1 MNKLTKKLSIL
12 FASFAMVMGVG
23 LVGGAKSANADS
35 GSATYT
41 IASKTS
47 VTQTGTAPAGSSA
60 SYSQTYGTQSQ
71 MTSGN
76 STTLTLSGYDGYKIT
91 AIKLSMKSN
100 KSKGAGTF
108 SATAGSTTL
117 SSISSN
123 TNFSSWFDSTGYSQ
137 SYVDIN
143 ATMTNANYTI
153 GSGENVTIY
162 IKASANSLYIQSYTI
177 AWESAGSSSVD
188 VTDVAVDPDTL
199 NILSTDTSA
208 QTVNVTVTPN
218 NATNQKVTITSSG
231 DDVATISATELTA
244 TDGTASFTVT
254 GKGATSGT
262 QTVTVTT
269 DDQGKTATLTINAV
283 DASKPV
289 LQSITVGGTA
299 THPTQFVGNNF
310 DPDGLTFTP
319 VYDKTNDN
327 PETITG
333 DMISWD
339 ALVAGQAVTGTYEG
353 IDVTVPTSLVT
364 VKNDSVTSVRIDG
377 DFTTKTYDEGA
388 NWNTNGLTVY
398 VKHESTGDVETEVTN
413 GITWSFN
420 PATATLGTQTV
431 TVKATVDGVE
441 SAAID
446 VTGITVNEKTSIGGI
461 KSGKKY
467 FITAGGAVLKAGTFA
482 AGKSGTYTTTDDVS
496 TLTEADAWIF
506 TAGSADNTWNISTAD
521 GSSLYHTSTNN
532 GVVSA
537 ANKSSEVF
545 TVSYADES
553 AGTLYLVN
561 NSRYLTYYS
570 GTPNFR
576 CYTGTG
582 NGVPQITL
590 VEYVPA
596 VLTTGIELNT
606 SDLWFES
613 PDATSQTLV
622 ATISP
627 EDAVYTE
634 VTWASSNTEVATVSN
649 GVVTPVGVGTAVI
662 TATVK
667 ESASSSVTYE
677 AKCNVTVKDPV
688 KLTLSAEKTVLSL
701 NESVDITYTLT
712 GTDAEQFYENIKTNP
727 DVAKFT
733 WTSSAPSVIDVDSN
747 GKATAL
753 AVGNATISLNININ
767 NNLIFLDASIDL
779 EAHTSVVSVED
790 VTLAP
795 ASTTLATGETVQLVA
810 TITPA
815 DATNTDVTWSTTDEE
830 IASVSTT
837 GLVTAGTKSGT
848 ATITVETVDGNKTA
862 TAEIIVNNAV
872 QGISLNK
879 NTLSLTA
886 GKTEQLVATI
896 TPEYATNKS
905 VTWSSSKPT
914 VADVDQDGNVTAKDK
929 AGTAVI
935 TVTTADGN
943 FSAECTVTVT
953 KESGYILVTDAS
965 TIKAGDIIRL
975 GASTSSKSLAAGAIS
990 GSNKFMST
998 TDATITDGKLVS
1010 DNAIDLVVGGE
1021 EGAWTLSYNGEL
1033 LCATANKSVIF
1044 GDGTSGTSTWTISID
1059 ASGNATISSTT
1070 SSYGRL
1076 LVNVG
1081 ATRVVNYSTS
1091 TSTSSTMLLPQIYR
1105 QTAALN
1111 NDEAFVKAVND
1122 IGTVTIDSGTAIE
1135 NAKNLYAK
1143 LDAED
1148 LALESVIAA
1157 KETLDAKEAEYNALV
1172 ADKAV
1177 ADEVVSKIDA
1187 IGEVTKDNYESK
1199 ITAIEE
1205 AEAAYAKL
1213 TDSQKSFVTN
1223 YSTLT
1228 AARDAYD
1235 EITSAKEKASEV
1247 IDLID
1252 AIGDVT
1258 MDNFSDKITAIEKA
1272 ETAYAGLTDLQKEFV
1287 TNYST
1292 LTSARESYD
1301 SYSQVQ
1307 DVIDAIDAIGEIT
1320 KDNYESK
1327 LTEIEA
1333 AEEAYAKLTAEQ
1345 DKLVTNYDVLEAA
1358 RNRHD
1363 ALVAAKSEA
1372 DTLIGFINEYDVDTI
1387 TYDDKGHIEALREL
1401 YEEHKGTDVDLF
1413 ITDEHIAK
1421 IEALEARMTKLTNA
1435 HDFVAEW
1442 SQMRTNGGET
1452 GICGYLTDSENSTL
1466 AALLNKFA
1474 AFDAETQKLIRAETD
1489 VIYGETTVTIGETMD
1504 YMASVRDWVKNIV
1517 NPTSS
1522 ELNGIVLTT
1531 NTESNSLVA
1540 LFAIVGLVAVSAYY
1554 FLEKKKLSK

>member
-12 FASFAMVMGVG
+12 FASFAMAMGVG

-35 GSATYT
+35 GSAIYT
-41 IASKTS
+41 IATKTS
-47 VTQTGTAPAGSSA
+47 VTQTGTAPASSSA
-60 SYSQTYGTQSQ
+60 SYSQTYTTAGQ
-71 MTSGN
+71 MTRGK

-91 AIKLSMKSN
+91 AITLNMKSN
-100 KSKGAGTF
+100 ASKGAGTF

-117 SSISSN
+117 ASIASATTFNKWYDNTSYGSSYRDIHVTMDNASYAIG
-123 TNFSSWFDSTGYSQ
+123 TGE
-137 SYVDIN
+137 
-143 ATMTNANYTI
+143 T
-153 GSGENVTIY
+153 VTIL
-162 IKASANSLYIQSYTI
+162 ITGTTNSIYIQSYTI
-177 AWESAGSSSVD
+177 AWESAGPSTVD
-188 VTDVAVDPDTL
+188 VTNVAVDPDTL

-208 QTVNVTVTPN
+208 QTVNVTVTPS

-364 VKNDSVTSVRIDG
+364 VKNDSITSVRIDG

-398 VKHESTGDVETEVTN
+398 VKHESTGDAETEVTN

-446 VTGITVNEKTSIGGI
+446 VTGIIVNEKTSIGGI

-482 AGKSGTYTTTDDVS
+482 SGQSKTYTATYDAS

-576 CYTGTG
+576 CYTNTS

-596 VLTTGIELNT
+596 VLTTGIELDKDT
-606 SDLWFES
+606 LVFES
-613 PDATSQTLV
+613 PDAEAQTLT

-627 EDAVYTE
+627 SDAVYKD
-634 VTWASSNTEVATVSN
+634 VTWASNNNDVATVSN
-649 GVVTPVGVGTAVI
+649 GVVTPVGVGSAEI

-677 AKCNVTVKDPV
+677 AKCTVTVKEPV
-688 KLTLSAEKTVLSL
+688 KLELSAEKTVLSL
-701 NESVDITYTLT
+701 NESVNITYTLT
-712 GTDAEQFYENIKTNP
+712 GTDAAAILADTANLTLDWK
-727 DVAKFT
+727 
-733 WTSSAPSVIDVDSN
+733 SSASTIISVDSN
-747 GKATAL
+747 GTATAL
-753 AVGNATISLNININ
+753 AVGDATITLTINGKYS
-767 NNLIFLDASIDL
+767 ASIDL

-790 VTLAP
+790 VTLTP

-815 DATNTDVTWSTTDEE
+815 DATNTEVTWSTTDEE

-862 TAEIIVNNAV
+862 NAEIIVNNAV

-886 GKTEQLVATI
+886 GNSEQLVATI

-975 GASTSSKSLAAGAIS
+975 GASTSSKSYAAGAIS

-1135 NAKNLYAK
+1135 NAKTLYAK

-1157 KETLDAKEAEYNALV
+1157 KATLDAKEAEYNALV

-1235 EITSAKEKASEV
+1235 EISSAKDKANEV

-1387 TYDDKGHIEALREL
+1387 TYDDKGHIEALRDL

-1421 IEALEARMTKLTNA
+1421 IEALEAKMTKLTNA
-1435 HDFVAEW
+1435 HDFVTEW

-1517 NPTSS
+1517 TPTSS

>member
-12 FASFAMVMGVG
+12 FASIATAMGVG
-23 LVGGAKSANADS
+23 LVGSAKTAKADS
-35 GSATYT
+35 GTATYTVSSKTAVTESGGPTGSSATYT
-41 IASKTS
+41 
-47 VTQTGTAPAGSSA
+47 
-60 SYSQTYGTQSQ
+60 QTYNTASQ
-71 MTSGN
+71 LTANN
-76 STTLTLSGYDGYKIT
+76 SATLTLSGYAGYKIT
-91 AIKLSMKSN
+91 AITLNMKSN
-100 KSKGAGTF
+100 SSKGAGSFT
-108 SATAGSTTL
+108 ATAGSETLASNANATTF
-117 SSISSN
+117 N
-123 TNFSSWFDSTGYSQ
+123 KWFDNT
-137 SYVDIN
+137 SYGSSYRDVHV
-143 ATMTNANYTI
+143 TMTNADYAIAT
-153 GSGENVTIY
+153 GDTVTLL
-162 IKASANSLYIQSYTI
+162 IKATTNSLYIKSYTI
-177 AWESAGSSSVD
+177 AWESAGPVNVD
-188 VTDVAVDPDTL
+188 VTSVVVDPDTL
-199 NILSTDTSA
+199 NILSTDTNA
-208 QTVNVTVTPN
+208 QTVNVTITPG
-218 NATNQKVTITSSG
+218 NATNQKVSIASSG

-310 DPDGLTFTP
+310 DPNGLTFTP

-388 NWNTNGLTVY
+388 SWNTNGLTVY
-398 VKHESTGDVETEVTN
+398 VKHESTGDTETEATN

-482 AGKSGTYTTTDDVS
+482 SGQSGTYTEKTFDAS

-561 NSRYLTYYS
+561 NSRYLSYYS

-576 CYTGTG
+576 CYTNTS

-590 VEYVPA
+590 VEYVAA
-596 VLTTGIELNT
+596 VLTTGIELDKDT
-606 SDLWFES
+606 LVFES
-613 PDATSQTLV
+613 PDAEAQTLT

-627 EDAVYTE
+627 SDAVYKD
-634 VTWASSNTEVATVSN
+634 VTWASNNNDVATVSN
-649 GVVTPVGVGTAVI
+649 GVVNPVGVGTAEI

-677 AKCNVTVKDPV
+677 AKCSVTVKEPV
-688 KLTLSAEKTVLSL
+688 KLELSAEKTVLSL
-701 NESVDITYTLT
+701 NESVNITYTLS
-712 GTDAEQFYENIKTNP
+712 GTDAAAILADTANLTLDWK
-727 DVAKFT
+727 
-733 WTSSAPSVIDVDSN
+733 SSAPTIISVDSN
-747 GKATAL
+747 GTATAL
-753 AVGNATISLNININ
+753 AVGNATITLTIN
-767 NNLIFLDASIDL
+767 NKYTASIDL
-779 EAHTSVVSVED
+779 EARTSVVSVEN

-837 GLVTAGTKSGT
+837 GLVTAGTKSGN
-848 ATITVETVDGNKTA
+848 ATITVKTDDGNRTA

-886 GKTEQLVATI
+886 GKTEQLVASI
-896 TPEYATNKS
+896 TPEYATNKN

-914 VADVDQDGNVTAKDK
+914 VADVDQNGNVTAKDK

-935 TVTTADGN
+935 TVTTTDGN

-975 GASTSSKSLAAGAIS
+975 GASTSNKSLAAGAIS
-990 GSNKFMST
+990 GSNKYMST
-998 TDATITDGKLVS
+998 TAATITDGKLVS

-1033 LCATANKSVIF
+1033 LCATALKSVIF

-1076 LVNVG
+1076 LVNVS
-1081 ATRVVNYSTS
+1081 ATRVVNYATS
-1091 TSTSSTMLLPQIYR
+1091 TATSATMLLPQIYR

-1135 NAKNLYAK
+1135 NAKTLYAK

-1148 LALESVIAA
+1148 LALESVITA
-1157 KETLDAKEAEYNALV
+1157 KATLDAKEAEYNALV
-1172 ADKAV
+1172 ADKTA
-1177 ADEVVSKIDA
+1177 ADAVVSKIDA

-1205 AEAAYAKL
+1205 AEAAYANL

-1228 AARDAYD
+1228 AARNTYD
-1235 EITSAKEKASEV
+1235 EISSAKNKANEV
-1247 IDLID
+1247 IDLIN

-1258 MDNFSDKITAIEKA
+1258 MDNFSGKITAIEKA

-1292 LTSARESYD
+1292 LTSARASYD

-1307 DVIDAIDAIGEIT
+1307 DVIDSINAIGEIT
-1320 KDNYESK
+1320 KDNYVSK
-1327 LTEIEA
+1327 LTKIEA

-1345 DKLVTNYDVLEAA
+1345 NKLVTNHDVLAAA

-1363 ALVAAKSEA
+1363 ALVTAKGDA
-1372 DTLIGFINEYDVDTI
+1372 DALTDSINKYDVDTI
-1387 TYDDKGHIEALREL
+1387 TYADKSELEILRGFYNE
-1401 YEEHKGTDVDLF
+1401 YKGTDTEQF
-1413 ITDEHIAK
+1413 ISAETVSK
-1421 IEALEARMTKLTNA
+1421 LEALEARMAKLTNA

-1466 AALLNKFA
+1466 ATLLNKFA

>member
-12 FASFAMVMGVG
+12 FASFAMAMGVG
-23 LVGGAKSANADS
+23 LVSGVKSAKADTETLTVSNFSTS
-35 GSATYT
+35 GDPRT
-41 IASKTS
+41 ASLTS
-47 VTQTGTAPAGSSA
+47 VDVSWTKASGTNAIVTT
-60 SYSQTYGTQSQ
+60 YSEMRIYAKHE
-71 MTSGN
+71 MTF
-76 STTLTLSGYDGYKIT
+76 TPKAGYKINS
-91 AIKLSMKSN
+91 IV
-100 KSKGAGTF
+100 
-108 SATAGSTTL
+108 ATATSSKYANALAGGSLIGATKSVSGST
-117 SSISSN
+117 
-123 TNFSSWFDSTGYSQ
+123 
-137 SYVDIN
+137 
-143 ATMTNANYTI
+143 
-153 GSGENVTIY
+153 VTITPSGTDAIVITNSAQSR
-162 IKASANSLYIQSYTI
+162 IKQFAIDYSLASTN
-177 AWESAGSSSVD
+177 VD
-188 VTDVAVDPDTL
+188 VTNVAVDPDTL
-199 NILSTDTSA
+199 NISSTDTSA
-208 QTVNVTVTPN
+208 QTINVTVTPN

-254 GKGATSGT
+254 GKGATLGT

-269 DDQGKTATLTINAV
+269 EDQGKTATLTINAV

-299 THPTQFVGNNF
+299 TRPTQFVGNNF
-310 DPDGLTFTP
+310 DPNGLTFTP
-319 VYDKTNDN
+319 VYDKANDN

-353 IDVTVPTSLVT
+353 INVTVPTSLVT

-388 NWNTNGLTVY
+388 SWNTNGLTVY
-398 VKHESTGDVETEVTN
+398 VKHESTGDTETEVTN

-420 PATATLGTQTV
+420 PATATLGTQNV

-461 KSGKKY
+461 MSGKKY

-482 AGKSGTYTTTDDVS
+482 AGKSGTCTTTDNVS

-506 TAGSADNTWNISTAD
+506 TAGSVDNTWNISTAD
-521 GSSLYHTSTNN
+521 GSSLYHTNTNN

-561 NSRYLTYYS
+561 NSRYLSYYS

-576 CYTGTG
+576 CYTNTN

-590 VEYVPA
+590 VEYVAA
-596 VLTTGIELNT
+596 VLTTGIELDKNT
-606 SDLWFES
+606 LVFDS
-613 PDATSQTLV
+613 PNAEAQTLT
-622 ATISP
+622 AIISP
-627 EDAVYTE
+627 SDAVYKD
-634 VTWASSNTEVATVSN
+634 VTWASNNNDVVTVSN
-649 GVVTPVGVGTAVI
+649 GVVTPVGVGTAEI

-677 AKCNVTVKDPV
+677 AKCSVTVKEPV
-688 KLTLSAEKTVLSL
+688 KLELSAEKTVLSL
-701 NESVDITYTLT
+701 NESVNITYTLS
-712 GTDAEQFYENIKTNP
+712 GTDAAAILADTANLTLDWK
-727 DVAKFT
+727 
-733 WTSSAPSVIDVDSN
+733 SSASTIISVDSN
-747 GKATAL
+747 GTATAL
-753 AVGNATISLNININ
+753 AVGNATITLTIN
-767 NNLIFLDASIDL
+767 NKYTASIDL
-779 EAHTSVVSVED
+779 EARTSVVSVEN

-837 GLVTAGTKSGT
+837 GLVTAGTKSGN
-848 ATITVETVDGNKTA
+848 ATITVKTDDGNRTA

-872 QGISLNK
+872 QSISLNK

-896 TPEYATNKS
+896 TPEYATNKN

-914 VADVDQDGNVTAKDK
+914 VADVDQNGNVTAKDK

-935 TVTTADGN
+935 TVITADGN

-975 GASTSSKSLAAGAIS
+975 GASTSNKSLAAGAIS
-990 GSNKFMST
+990 GSNKYMST
-998 TDATITDGKLVS
+998 TAATITDGKLVS

-1076 LVNVG
+1076 LVNVS
-1081 ATRVVNYSTS
+1081 ATRVVNYATS
-1091 TSTSSTMLLPQIYR
+1091 TATSATMLLPQIYR

-1135 NAKNLYAK
+1135 NAKTLYAK

-1148 LALESVIAA
+1148 LALESVITA
-1157 KETLDAKEAEYNALV
+1157 KATLDAKEAEYNALV
-1172 ADKAV
+1172 ADKV
-1177 ADEVVSKIDA
+1177 AADAVVSKIDA

-1205 AEAAYAKL
+1205 AEAAYANL

-1228 AARDAYD
+1228 AARNTYD
-1235 EITSAKEKASEV
+1235 EISSAKNKANEV
-1247 IDLID
+1247 IDLIN

-1258 MDNFSDKITAIEKA
+1258 MDNFSNKLTSIETA

-1292 LTSARESYD
+1292 LTSARASYD

-1307 DVIDAIDAIGEIT
+1307 DVIDSINAIGEIT
-1320 KDNYESK
+1320 KDNYVSK

-1333 AEEAYAKLTAEQ
+1333 AEAAYSKLTTEQ
-1345 DKLVTNYDVLEAA
+1345 DKLVTNYDVLVAA

-1372 DTLIGFINEYDVDTI
+1372 DTLIGFINEYNVDTI
-1387 TYDDKGHIEALREL
+1387 TYNDKGHIEALRAL

-1413 ITDEHIAK
+1413 ITAEHVAK

-1435 HDFVAEW
+1435 HDFVVEW

-1466 AALLNKFA
+1466 AVLLNKFA
-1474 AFDAETQKLIRAETD
+1474 AFDAETQTLIRAETD
-1489 VIYGETTVTIGETMD
+1489 VIYGATTVTIGETMD

-1517 NPTSS
+1517 SPTSS